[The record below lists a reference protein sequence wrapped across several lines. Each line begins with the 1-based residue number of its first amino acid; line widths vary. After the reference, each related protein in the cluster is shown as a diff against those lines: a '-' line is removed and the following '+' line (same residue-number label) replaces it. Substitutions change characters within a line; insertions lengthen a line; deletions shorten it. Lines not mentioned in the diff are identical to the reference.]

1 MEGVSVLTNKNLFL
15 SFCGF
20 MWIEIDMQIMTLLQ
34 PQSLLIKLQYKLFLV
49 EFSTFPAT
57 LSMIL
62 DLADNSPFPQKLEIW
77 T

>member
-1 MEGVSVLTNKNLFL
+1 
-15 SFCGF
+15 
-20 MWIEIDMQIMTLLQ
+20 MQIMTLLQ

-62 DLADNSPFPQKLEIW
+62 DLADNSPFPQKLEI
-77 T
+77 